1 MNRLL
6 TSERFLT
13 ISLFVSC
20 VFFVLFAYLLGASLN
35 VTQANSQ
42 IYAAASFENHQYYTH
57 CVLSGVQEETTYE
70 EVNGMVYSLYKHNKK
85 VNSYLKTEEEFLF
98 SNNLS
103 SFKTNICSV
112 SAYTDKEEMEY
123 LPIPLYSSESPI
135 ARGPKNGAM
144 FASYLPSSLADELI
158 ESGSFDSFET
168 IIDAQIIF
176 SATINGIEYSFSV
189 NNIYLNNA
197 SNNWLRESDLKNN
210 KYFQHFSKWNNQAI
224 ISYCPSAIKN
234 GSQCQFTF
242 DVREGYDNLEFA
254 LKVVVSNMVVG
265 KAQIELFS
273 NKQNKSF
280 FVTNISK
287 SFFSDKLV
295 SFSQF
300 LFLSLMIVSS
310 ILVVLLWFFS
320 FKAHLKQKLFI
331 ILGGSLTIA
340 LALTE
345 FAKSIFKSIP
355 MAYSIFNPVGN
366 ICIFTLVI
374 VFFATSFFVR
384 ERGDFVEKIVFSEI
398 SI

>member
-242 DVREGYDNLEFA
+242 DVREGY
-254 LKVVVSNMVVG
+254 
-265 KAQIELFS
+265 
-273 NKQNKSF
+273 
-280 FVTNISK
+280 
-287 SFFSDKLV
+287 
-295 SFSQF
+295 
-300 LFLSLMIVSS
+300 
-310 ILVVLLWFFS
+310 
-320 FKAHLKQKLFI
+320 
-331 ILGGSLTIA
+331 
-340 LALTE
+340 
-345 FAKSIFKSIP
+345 
-355 MAYSIFNPVGN
+355 GN
-366 ICIFTLVI
+366 
-374 VFFATSFFVR
+374 
-384 ERGDFVEKIVFSEI
+384 
-398 SI
+398 